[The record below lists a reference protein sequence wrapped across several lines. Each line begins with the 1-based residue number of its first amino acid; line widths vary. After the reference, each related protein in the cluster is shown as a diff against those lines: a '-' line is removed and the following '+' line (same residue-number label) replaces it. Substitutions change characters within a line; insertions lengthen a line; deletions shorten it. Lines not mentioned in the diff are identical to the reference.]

1 MSRLPVSLLT
11 GFLIVAAAVLPAA
24 SAAASAEQDA
34 INQLNQVRQSNGL
47 AQLRTSESL
56 HRSSSRYAKH
66 MIDADYFGHASRIA
80 ASGAFG
86 RVGETLELHAGFR
99 VDPGGTI
106 NELDELARAPHG
118 AAVEQLP
125 LGRDGDRPRT
135 NRVEACD
142 RVGGAR
148 GRAPVAV

>member
-1 MSRLPVSLLT
+1 LEKGIALSRLPVSLLT
-11 GFLIVAAAVLPAA
+11 GFLIVAAAVLPGA

-34 INQLNQVRQSNGL
+34 IDQLNQVRQSNGL

-66 MIDADYFGHASRIA
+66 IIDTDYFGHASRIA
-80 ASGAFG
+80 ASGRSG
-86 RVGETLELHAGFR
+86 RDCQR
-99 VDPGGTI
+99 V
-106 NELDELARAPHG
+106 DELARAPHG

-135 NRVEACD
+135 NRVEAGD